1 MDGGARRLWARARLA
16 GLMVLAL
23 GLLAVPAGAQAK
35 PSATEKLIKAY
46 SPIQML
52 RSQENGICDEGE
64 EQFQPM
70 AVDVVLDNPRVQLKH
85 YMDGAMKTVM
95 EAPGAADIAGL
106 DGTYYLNLPGD
117 PLNPE
122 CTYATDFDKLRRA
135 GKTPPITYAHIARET
150 GHSGFVIQ
158 YWFFYYFNQ
167 FNDLHEGDW
176 EGMQIAFEP
185 DTAAQ
190 AMKQG
195 PSRIAVFQHG
205 GGEAVDWDDDEVE
218 KEGTHPVVYPAAG
231 SHATFFESAIFVENG
246 QGGAGLGCDN
256 TSDPL
261 RRLVPRPVR
270 IPTYPAVGT
279 PAEWLTYDGH
289 WGQREKGFNTGPTGP
304 NTKTQWTEPFTWMD
318 GLRSASPK
326 LPGGALLGPAVT
338 SAFCGTV
345 AAMSNLVNLEAQSRF
360 GLFVL
365 LAIVAAAD
373 RDPGADHHL
382 APGRPGADAPA
393 PRLRTARPRR
403 PQALRA
409 RVAGVHPDRG
419 DLAGGPRR
427 GPGRRLAVRRPGRGD
442 RGRWP
447 GRPGRRRGAD
457 QGPDHLDRAAARVRG
472 RRRSGDRPPQPAR
485 PRLPRAASSPP
496 TG

>member
-1 MDGGARRLWARARLA
+1 
-16 GLMVLAL
+16 MVLAL
-23 GLLAVPAGAQAK
+23 GLLAVPAAAQAK
-35 PSATEKLIKAY
+35 PSPTEKLIRAY

-85 YMDGAMKTVM
+85 YMDGAMKTVI
-95 EAPGAADIAGL
+95 EAPSAADIAGL

-122 CTYATDFDKLRRA
+122 CTYADGLRQVADARA
-135 GKTPPITYAHIARET
+135 RRPRSPTPTSPARPAT
-150 GHSGFVIQ
+150 RGFVIQ

-176 EGMQIAFEP
+176 EGMQIAFDA

-190 AMKQG
+190 ALKQG

-256 TSDPL
+256 TSDPV

-270 IPTYPAVGT
+270 IPTYPAVGS
-279 PAEWLTYDGH
+279 PAEWLTYEGH

-326 LPGGALLGPAVT
+326 LPAGSLLGPAAT
-338 SAFCGTV
+338 GAFCGTV
-345 AAMSNLVNLEAQSRF
+345 AAMSHLVNLEAQSRF

-365 LAIVAAAD
+365 LAILAAAD
-373 RDPGADHHL
+373 RDPGVDHHL
-382 APGRPGADAPA
+382 AAGRPGADAPA
-393 PRLRTARPRR
+393 PRLRTA
-403 PQALRA
+403 ASA
-409 RVAGVHPDRG
+409 
-419 DLAGGPRR
+419 
-427 GPGRRLAVRRPGRGD
+427 
-442 RGRWP
+442 
-447 GRPGRRRGAD
+447 
-457 QGPDHLDRAAARVRG
+457 
-472 RRRSGDRPPQPAR
+472 
-485 PRLPRAASSPP
+485 PRASSTGASGGCSSRSR
-496 TG
+496 